1 MHDDKNKDLLYTILG
16 GALLLKDRFANQ
28 FDIND
33 ILKKAEESKEDIQ
46 ANVAEGFSKASDQKV
61 EIESELKKKIK
72 TIVDEL
78 GLATKADIDELKE
91 LIKNQKS

>member
-1 MHDDKNKDLLYTILG
+1 MQDDKNKDLLYTILG
-16 GALLLKDRFANQ
+16 GALLLKDRFASQ
-28 FDIND
+28 FDVND

-46 ANVAEGFSKASDQKV
+46 ENVAESFEKANEQKV
-61 EIESELKKKIK
+61 ELESELKKKIK

-91 LIKNQKS
+91 LIKNNQK